1 MQKHEILP
9 KSEGI
14 GSDPVGQHVIFRH
27 KLPKIK
33 MGSNF
38 QTEKK
43 KINQKRENEESMGYD
58 NVGILGNSMI
68 LILTVDLYTF
78 FLVNRW
84 MRVFYS

>member
-43 KINQKRENEESMGYD
+43 KKSIRKEKTR
-58 NVGILGNSMI
+58 
-68 LILTVDLYTF
+68 
-78 FLVNRW
+78 NRW
-84 MRVFYS
+84 DTIMWVFWGIQ

>member
-27 KLPKIK
+27 KLPKIR

-43 KINQKRENEESMGYD
+43 KSIRKEKTR
-58 NVGILGNSMI
+58 
-68 LILTVDLYTF
+68 
-78 FLVNRW
+78 NRW
-84 MRVFYS
+84 DTITWVFWGIQ

>member
-27 KLPKIK
+27 KLPKIR

-43 KINQKRENEESMGYD
+43 NQSEKRKR
-58 NVGILGNSMI
+58 GIDGI
-68 LILTVDLYTF
+68 
-78 FLVNRW
+78 R
-84 MRVFYS
+84 